1 MTSCQE
7 FQGMIELYFEDRL
20 SDQDRKRV
28 EAHFCE
34 CDKCMQKVESIDSLE
49 EHIAE
54 MPNIQMPKYVKHE
67 IFKKINRQE
76 NESFL
81 NRFSFDTGGKLKLAG
96 AGIALAMLVLV
107 LFRIPNAEQQKPQT
121 EQYSR
126 EQVLRAEDQ
135 LKWSLVYVSQVVKKT
150 KKSTVEDVLLN
161 QLPSTVRDCVEETVP
176 FLKGGSK

>member
-7 FQGMIELYFEDRL
+7 FQGMIELYFEDKL

-28 EAHFCE
+28 ETHFCE
-34 CDKCMQKVESIDSLE
+34 CETCLKEVESIDSLE
-49 EHIAE
+49 AHIAE
-54 MPNIQMPKYVKHE
+54 MPKAQMPKYLKHD

-76 NESFL
+76 NKSFF
-81 NRFSFDTGGKLKLAG
+81 NRFSFDMGGKLKLAG

-107 LFRIPNAEQQKPQT
+107 LFNIPKGEQNNPQT

-135 LKWSLVYVSQVVKKT
+135 LKWSLVYVSQVVRKT